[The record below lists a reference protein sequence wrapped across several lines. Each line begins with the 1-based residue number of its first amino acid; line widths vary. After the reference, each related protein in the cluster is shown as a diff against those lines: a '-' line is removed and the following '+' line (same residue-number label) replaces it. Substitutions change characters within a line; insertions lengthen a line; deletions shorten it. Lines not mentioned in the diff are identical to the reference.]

1 MTDDKRLPKGD
12 RKRLQVEHAPRL
24 SPGAGQIKLADK
36 YCNVRDIT
44 EDPPVNWSM
53 EQKQEYLLWAQQV
66 VSGLRGI
73 NPALEKTFDDL
84 LEYAL
89 NKADAAGAGP
99 LPGE

>member
-1 MTDDKRLPKGD
+1 MCTKGSLTNAKLVPGISRCKDRL
-12 RKRLQVEHAPRL
+12 
-24 SPGAGQIKLADK
+24 
-36 YCNVRDIT
+36 
-44 EDPPVNWSM
+44 PPVNWSM